1 MVGQSAGSGS
11 LEEVV
16 VRVRRWASQ
25 LTAEDRQLINPE
37 YYVWPRAVKKLGDE
51 LADSMYSRL
60 VALVGQQGVGKTS
73 ALMALRQIRFRKGSE
88 ESGGVVFFKWRRE
101 SQLFLDLLSG
111 RHECSAG
118 FLEVYRSRLL
128 EELRNAEGD
137 LKWGDRERIWGSRSA
152 DVTVEWAERRLG
164 RRVCDRLRAE
174 VWMSFLV
181 DYSILFVD
189 TPDYS
194 RRDRRAMARDLM
206 DIQWFWHA
214 CNQNRSLRPRMVLA
228 VQKEMV
234 LSGNFFLD
242 KMVRVD
248 LEPLEAGELV
258 EAYVKQFSGP
268 EPFTREALLVLAGMS
283 RGVFR
288 RFLRYISLAL
298 DAWELQGRRPE
309 RVDVGLVRGAVGVER
324 ISEDMELELS
334 EPFPRDREFRVLA
347 VRVLLWLGEV
357 GTARQQELLSRFGVE
372 ESRLSRLLER
382 LELHRY
388 ISRERHGADKIVS
401 LTHPTL

>member
-1 MVGQSAGSGS
+1 M
-11 LEEVV
+11 
-16 VRVRRWASQ
+16 VRVRRWATQ
-25 LTAEDRQLINPE
+25 LTGEDRQFVNPE
-37 YYVWPRAVKKLGDE
+37 HYVWPRAVRRLGDE
-51 LADSMYSRL
+51 LAGSMYGRL

-73 ALMALRQIRFRKGSE
+73 ALMALRQIRFRKGSGE
-88 ESGGVVFFKWRRE
+88 WGDVVLFKWRRRA
-101 SQLFLDLLSG
+101 QLFLDLLSG

-128 EELRNAEGD
+128 EELRNVEED
-137 LKWGDRERIWGSRSA
+137 LKWGDRERVVGSRSEEL
-152 DVTVEWAERRLG
+152 TVGWAERRLG
-164 RRVCDRLRAE
+164 KRVCDSLRE
-174 VWMSFLV
+174 VVWRDFLA
-181 DYSILFVD
+181 DYDILFVD

-194 RRDRRAMARDLM
+194 RRDRRVMARDLM
-206 DIQWFWHA
+206 EVQWFWHG

-248 LEPLEAGELV
+248 LEPLGAGELV

-268 EPFTREALLVLAGMS
+268 EPFTGEALLVLAGMS

-298 DAWELQGRRPE
+298 DAWELQDNRPE
-309 RVDVGLVRGAVGVER
+309 RIDVGLVRGAVGVER

-357 GTARQQELLSRFGVE
+357 GAARQQELLSRFGVE

-388 ISRERHGADKIVS
+388 ISRERHGADKVVS